1 MVWLA
6 AAVLAAVCMIPFSIQ
21 IDVAHSGDTKGRVIL
36 RCWKLRKTWQ
46 WMKNTDAS
54 QQDRRK
60 KLLRVLLH
68 GDHRAWRYLL
78 GHSRLLRMD
87 VQAFLHTGDAARSA
101 LLSGA
106 LRSLLTCI
114 PPLHRKEVH
123 LQILPEFFREHS
135 TVNLRCIIRLK
146 LGTLLVT
153 AGMLGLMFLQAQ
165 QLKESEAM

>member
-36 RCWKLRKTWQ
+36 RCWKLHKTWQ
-46 WMKNTDAS
+46 WE
-54 QQDRRK
+54 RK
-60 KLLRVLLH
+60 KGESQPGSRQKMLRVLLH

-114 PPLHRKEVH
+114 PPLHRKEVR

-135 TVNLRCIIRLK
+135 AVNLRCIIRLK